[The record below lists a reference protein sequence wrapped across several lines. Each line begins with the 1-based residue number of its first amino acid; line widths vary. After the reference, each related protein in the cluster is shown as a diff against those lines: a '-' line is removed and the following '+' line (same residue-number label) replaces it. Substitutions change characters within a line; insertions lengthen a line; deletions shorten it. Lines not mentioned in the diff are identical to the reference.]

1 MPTSR
6 EFLANRNREGH
17 RRLLEGYC
25 STCSENEALRNEA
38 FPLVKHKIKSQSK
51 SVVLELGSTVQSNHS
66 FMRMRPCLHYTVF
79 VRSAAIFIPDWSD
92 VHTTP

>member
-1 MPTSR
+1 MINMPTSR

-51 SVVLELGSTVQSNHS
+51 SIVLELGSTVQSKPFVHAYEAL
-66 FMRMRPCLHYTVF
+66 FTLYRIRPE
-79 VRSAAIFIPDWSD
+79 RSDF
-92 VHTTP
+92 HTGLE